1 MPEDHTNDWWP
12 DNAQDNLTQFPP
24 ITLSYVTGRVVS
36 AQVYKPGGIQ
46 QASIVL
52 VELQDTGEYA
62 GWLDDS
68 YTAGEYLFVFYDNAI
83 KIASAVLYWDGTKE
97 ATALTLEAALDS
109 IKGTGFDEDKHS
121 LVKIKKETSLAVAL
135 ATY

>member
-1 MPEDHTNDWWP
+1 MPEDQTNHWWP
-12 DNAQDNLTQFPP
+12 DNTQGNLTQFPP
-24 ITLSYVTGRVVS
+24 VTLSYVTGRVVS
-36 AQVYKPGGIQ
+36 AQVYKPNGIQ

-68 YTAGEYLFVFYDNAI
+68 FTAGEYLFVFYDNAI

-97 ATALTLEAALDS
+97 VTALTLDSELDL
-109 IKGTGFDEDKHS
+109 IKGIGFDTNKHS